1 MKNSC
6 VEILHFLSVEI
17 RVLRRNRQARG
28 MVGGQVTTTANEGI
42 QTDSTTLT
50 SLISVDPPRGTRD
63 FPPED
68 MRLRSWLFQHFR
80 EVQSLQPYSLVALV
94 CALFCESTLFVC
106 E

>member
-1 MKNSC
+1 MLRFF
-6 VEILHFLSVEI
+6 ILSVEI

-28 MVGGQVTTTANEGI
+28 MVGGQVTTANEGI
-42 QTDSTTLT
+42 QMDSTTLT

-80 EVQSLQPYSLVALV
+80 EVQSLQPCSLVVLACV
-94 CALFCESTLFVC
+94 LFCKSTLFVC
-106 E
+106 K